1 MRTLPGLFRKP
12 RERFH
17 TEQFEDSIRV
27 PVMPQQLPGVSA
39 VPGFFG
45 RLELKSSG
53 LLVAATDANGRK
65 HWGIMP
71 R

>member
-1 MRTLPGLFRKP
+1 
-12 RERFH
+12 
-17 TEQFEDSIRV
+17 
-27 PVMPQQLPGVSA
+27 MPQQLPGVTA
-39 VPGFFG
+39 APVFFW

-53 LLVAATDANGRK
+53 LLVAVTDANGRK